1 MKTRP
6 IEPAQVEF
14 DADGSRPP
22 RSPPRSPIYGDLYHP
37 QIGALAQAR
46 HVFLGGNDLPR
57 RWAGQARFVVL
68 EMGFGLGNN
77 FLATWDA
84 WRNDPSRCERLV
96 VVSIERHPLQRGD
109 LLRAHAQ
116 SALPELAAAL
126 IHAWPPLVPGLQALD
141 FDGGAVQLLL
151 ALGDVRLLL
160 PALRVQA
167 DAIYLDGFAPTRN
180 PQMWE
185 PRVLKALGRHA
196 APGAT
201 AATWSVACG
210 LRGGLQATGFEVQR
224 AAGIGAKREIT
235 IARYAPRFERPAL
248 PSGAVPGARSAIVV
262 GAGLAGAAAAQA
274 LARLGLTVTVF
285 DRHDA
290 PAAETSGNPAGLF
303 HGSLH
308 ADDGPYARLYRAAA
322 LHAQREYGLAVQ
334 GGVAGSAGGLLRLS
348 ADGHD
353 ADAALLLR
361 QGLPPSYVRAV
372 DATQASALA
381 GVPLPGA
388 AWFYPGGGWIDPVGW
403 VRHALATPGVNFS
416 GGAAASAVQR
426 GGAGWR
432 VLDAKG
438 ALLADAPLL
447 VLANADGAAALL
459 APLGHTLGPLRRT
472 RGQVT
477 HWADATPSALRLP
490 VAGDGYAIPLAG
502 GGLLCGATRHDD
514 DEDPAVR
521 DEDHRVNRSR
531 LQRLTGLIGPSDPAQ
546 WQGRVGWRLGTDD
559 RLPLAGAMPLAA
571 MPQGQRLDQARM
583 LPRETGLFVLT
594 ALGARGLTLA
604 PLLGRLVAAQATG
617 TPWPLEQDLA
627 DAVDPGRGIVRA
639 ARAASR
645 PG

>member
-196 APGAT
+196 TPSAS

-210 LRGGLQATGFEVQR
+210 LNVPGAITIGPGFPGVYANCPNANPGTAGPDHDFAQGPMLFGADRDNSGHSGHGGHDLLVGAGQKSGVFWAFRARDGKPAWARQVAPGGVTGGLQWGSATNGRDIFVAVANSGPSTNGGGAGALPWTLKDGSVTSAGGWASLDARTGAVQWTTR
-224 AAGIGAKREIT
+224 DPMGSRAEAAVSLANNVVFGCNMAAG
-235 IARYAPRFERPAL
+235 
-248 PSGAVPGARSAIVV
+248 
-262 GAGLAGAAAAQA
+262 
-274 LARLGLTVTVF
+274 LGTM
-285 DRHDA
+285 
-290 PAAETSGNPAGLF
+290 
-303 HGSLH
+303 
-308 ADDGPYARLYRAAA
+308 YA
-322 LHAQREYGLAVQ
+322 LHAKTGKPLW
-334 GGVAGSAGGLLRLS
+334 
-348 ADGHD
+348 
-353 ADAALLLR
+353 
-361 QGLPPSYVRAV
+361 SYN
-372 DATQASALA
+372 S
-381 GVPLPGA
+381 GA
-388 AWFYPGGGWIDPVGW
+388 PCTA
-403 VRHALATPGVNFS
+403 
-416 GGAAASAVQR
+416 
-426 GGAGWR
+426 
-432 VLDAKG
+432 
-438 ALLADAPLL
+438 
-447 VLANADGAAALL
+447 
-459 APLGHTLGPLRRT
+459 
-472 RGQVT
+472 
-477 HWADATPSALRLP
+477 
-490 VAGDGYAIPLAG
+490 
-502 GGLLCGATRHDD
+502 
-514 DEDPAVR
+514 
-521 DEDHRVNRSR
+521 
-531 LQRLTGLIGPSDPAQ
+531 GPSIVDGMVY
-546 WQGRVGWRLGTDD
+546 WGSGTF
-559 RLPLAGAMPLAA
+559 
-571 MPQGQRLDQARM
+571 
-583 LPRETGLFVLT
+583 GLFGPTGPKKVF
-594 ALGARGLTLA
+594 AFGLN
-604 PLLGRLVAAQATG
+604 
-617 TPWPLEQDLA
+617 
-627 DAVDPGRGIVRA
+627 
-639 ARAASR
+639 
-645 PG
+645 